1 MDKVLE
7 IMSESTNRSPH
18 IRDCRRLGQY
28 VQSRAESHP
37 QPVLITLGS
46 VFEVNYFLAHI
57 PSTSGSSVSVRR
69 DLSPEDRALRSI
81 LLKER
86 WKLIESGTDRGKI
99 RIRNSS
105 LFVDG
110 EVFGTVVDSTFTVA
124 VPDSDISDLGPSP
137 SRSATGATAPD
148 PGYSNVPRP
157 VSQSEGSS

>member
-1 MDKVLE
+1 M
-7 IMSESTNRSPH
+7 
-18 IRDCRRLGQY
+18 
-28 VQSRAESHP
+28 
-37 QPVLITLGS
+37 
-46 VFEVNYFLAHI
+46 
-57 PSTSGSSVSVRR
+57 
-69 DLSPEDRALRSI
+69 RSI

-148 PGYSNVPRP
+148 PVSSGYSNVPRP
-157 VSQSEGSS
+157 ISQSEGSS